1 MALSNAK
8 ALIIVH
14 CQRSYNR
21 MLHQAGLGGATVNLL
36 IISLIA
42 LVMLIF
48 GFTFMWVG
56 WNLGQAFSAQDPLAI
71 RNWNLLQALS
81 TLACGLLG
89 SILFKPILS
98 HVEFGR
104 HPLTQLDLA
113 FAELSAASIDVFPIL
128 GIFMI
133 VSTNLGLMCKAPVLI
148 LPIALLTVLNILV
161 MLSLIVAAANLRRL
175 LFGYWW
181 MLVTVGIL
189 VPSSVNSFNN

>member
-1 MALSNAK
+1 MSNAK

-21 MLHQAGLGGATVNLL
+21 MLHQAGLGGTTISLL

-48 GFTFMWVG
+48 GFTFMCVG
-56 WNLGQAFSAQDPLAI
+56 WNLGQALLARDPLAL

-104 HPLTQLDLA
+104 HPLTQWDLA
-113 FAELSAASIDVFPIL
+113 LAELSAASIDVFPIL
-128 GIFMI
+128 GIFAI
-133 VSTNLGLMCKAPVLI
+133 VSTNLGLMGKAPLLI
-148 LPIALLTVLNILV
+148 LPIALLTVLNILG

-189 VPSSVNSFNN
+189 GAGWVLLGSN